1 VKLIC
6 KRNRATVL
14 SLRGQAATKKIAN
27 RLSRQAGPTEFEGPG
42 FAGFSLS
49 PVLRYTQKK
58 ARRDSRFSFRLTY
71 YNTPA
76 ADPMTQE
83 ADPTDSSLSEDE
95 LRHLADLVKTQAKSA
110 IGQLPLLGPVAWLM
124 MRHPN
129 TRHMSL
135 SDLEWRVMPALVLE
149 QAKLF
154 MREGMPLAF
163 VSWARL
169 SEDAALRFR
178 TAPHRL
184 AQADWQSGGQVWLV
198 DVFTPFGG
206 AAELIK
212 DLRENVFSGEA
223 VYQLGPVMGDGL
235 AQPVIWEALVPA
247 LAAEPAA

>member
-1 VKLIC
+1 M
-6 KRNRATVL
+6 N
-14 SLRGQAATKKIAN
+14 
-27 RLSRQAGPTEFEGPG
+27 
-42 FAGFSLS
+42 
-49 PVLRYTQKK
+49 
-58 ARRDSRFSFRLTY
+58 
-71 YNTPA
+71 
-76 ADPMTQE
+76 QE
-83 ADPTDSSLSEDE
+83 AESADSSLSDDE

-110 IGQLPLLGPVAWLM
+110 IGKLPLLGPVAWLM

-129 TRHMSL
+129 TRHL
-135 SDLEWRVMPALVLE
+135 SMVDLECRVMPALVLE

-169 SEDAALRFR
+169 SEGAALRFR

-184 AQADWQSGGQVWLV
+184 AQADWKSGAEVWLV

-223 VYQLGPVMGDGL
+223 VHQLGPVMGDGL
-235 AQPVIWEALVPA
+235 AQPVIWEALV
-247 LAAEPAA
+247 AEPAPATEPAA

>member
-1 VKLIC
+1 
-6 KRNRATVL
+6 
-14 SLRGQAATKKIAN
+14 
-27 RLSRQAGPTEFEGPG
+27 
-42 FAGFSLS
+42 
-49 PVLRYTQKK
+49 
-58 ARRDSRFSFRLTY
+58 
-71 YNTPA
+71 
-76 ADPMTQE
+76 MTHE
-83 ADPTDSSLSEDE
+83 ADPTDPSLNEDE
-95 LRHLADLVKTQAKSA
+95 LRHLADLVKTQAKPA
-110 IGQLPLLGPVAWLM
+110 ISQLPLLGPVAWLM

-129 TRHMSL
+129 TRHISL

-169 SEDAALRFR
+169 SDDAALRFR
-178 TAPHRL
+178 TPAHRL

-223 VYQLGPVMGDGL
+223 VHQLGPVMGDGL
-235 AQPVIWEALVPA
+235 AQVVRWEALVPA
-247 LAAEPAA
+247 PAFEAEPAAPEPAV